1 MRHNYTSAKQTN
13 GPENAFLSWVNQ
25 TTGMNIVTI
34 GLLVLLI
41 IRKFLCARAKKGQM
55 AKPIEVN
62 TEIMFDS
69 HIKRISENL
78 YKNLIGRFD
87 SLDGQNASTNDVGL
101 MIARTLEKSKKPID
115 IELGDAKTLV
125 KDQLKRLSLLKA
137 YNEVDRPLFISKV
150 CK

>member
-1 MRHNYTSAKQTN
+1 
-13 GPENAFLSWVNQ
+13 
-25 TTGMNIVTI
+25 
-34 GLLVLLI
+34 
-41 IRKFLCARAKKGQM
+41 
-55 AKPIEVN
+55 
-62 TEIMFDS
+62 MFDS

-115 IELGDAKTLV
+115 IELGDAETLV
-125 KDQLKRLSLLKA
+125 KDQPKRLSLLKA
-137 YNEVDRPLFISKV
+137 YNEVDGPLLISRI

>member
-1 MRHNYTSAKQTN
+1 MRHNCTSAKQIN
-13 GPENAFLSWVNQ
+13 GLENAFLSRVNQ
-25 TTGMNIVTI
+25 TTGMSIVTI

-41 IRKFLCARAKKGQM
+41 IRKFLCIRAKKGQI

-115 IELGDAKTLV
+115 IELGDAETLV
-125 KDQLKRLSLLKA
+125 KDQPKRLSLLKA

>member
-1 MRHNYTSAKQTN
+1 MRHNCTSAKQIN
-13 GPENAFLSWVNQ
+13 GLENAFLSRVNQ

-41 IRKFLCARAKKGQM
+41 IRKILCIRAKKGQI
-55 AKPIEVN
+55 AKPLEVN

-78 YKNLIGRFD
+78 YKNLIGSFD

-115 IELGDAKTLV
+115 IELGDAETLV
-125 KDQLKRLSLLKA
+125 KDQP
-137 YNEVDRPLFISKV
+137 N
-150 CK
+150 

>member
-1 MRHNYTSAKQTN
+1 MGWKMHFY
-13 GPENAFLSWVNQ
+13 L
-25 TTGMNIVTI
+25 
-34 GLLVLLI
+34 GLI
-41 IRKFLCARAKKGQM
+41 KPRAK
-55 AKPIEVN
+55 KPIEVN

-78 YKNLIGRFD
+78 YKNLIGSFD

-115 IELGDAKTLV
+115 IELGNAETLV
-125 KDQLKRLSLLKA
+125 KDQPNWLSLLEA
-137 YNEVDRPLFISKV
+137 YDKVDRPLFISKI